1 MSEYYID
8 PIIWFADRELSYPPA
23 HFVTVSTALKEES
36 KQWVLDNLKGRFCI
50 VHNVSNQIFLID
62 FYLGNIA
69 FEDPKDA
76 VFYELKWS

>member
-1 MSEYYID
+1 MTEYKID
-8 PIIWFADRELSYPPA
+8 PYIWFAEREVKFLPK
-23 HFVTVSTALKEES
+23 HFTVSNTELTIES

-50 VHNVSNQIFLID
+50 TQTSQIFLVEY
-62 FYLGNIA
+62 YLGNIA

>member
-1 MSEYYID
+1 MIEYNID
-8 PIIWFADRELSYPPA
+8 PYIWFAEREVKFLPK
-23 HFVTVSTALKEES
+23 HFTISNTELTIQS